1 MCEGECY
8 DVQMVRA
15 KFIKK
20 SRLGFKLDRKVAYNM
35 CEPCEYNQLHSPE
48 VSKRHKRYDKVLSKS
63 ILGGV
68 IGLCVG
74 DALGLPVQFERRER
88 FLNAPVTDMTG
99 YGTFNLP
106 PGSWS
111 DDTSMTLCLLDS
123 LSNGLDYNDI
133 MKKFA
138 SWLVNGEYTPY
149 GKAYDIGGTTR
160 ASIFKYVN
168 GIELMKCGG
177 TNEND
182 NGNGSL
188 MRTLPIAF
196 YLHSKYSS
204 RFSDNDE
211 AFDIIHNV
219 SALTHAH
226 ERSMIA
232 CGIYC
237 TLAELLINENHLKD
251 SIKLG
256 LSTSIRYY
264 LSKNEFSNEC
274 RYYNRL
280 FDDSFFDLPESEIK
294 SSGYVVD
301 TLEAAIWCL
310 MNSDSYEKCVLRAVN
325 LGGDTDTIAAVAGG
339 LAGTY
344 YGFDAIPKKWVDQI
358 PQLDYIKELCKNC
371 FS

>member
-1 MCEGECY
+1 MTEEEKKDFDKACEEFEEHFIDDPGYGIIEGARHMTEEEIEQAGIERERQVAERRQKRIRR
-8 DVQMVRA
+8 DV
-15 KFIKK
+15 
-20 SRLGFKLDRKVAYNM
+20 
-35 CEPCEYNQLHSPE
+35 
-48 VSKRHKRYDKVLSKS
+48 
-63 ILGGV
+63 LGGIV
-68 IGLCVG
+68 GLCIG

-88 FLNAPVTDMTG
+88 FISNPVTDMTG

-138 SWLVNGEYTPY
+138 LWLVDGEYTPY
-149 GKAYDIGGTTR
+149 GKAYDIGGTTM

-168 GIELMKCGG
+168 GVNLKKCGG

-188 MRTLPIAF
+188 MRTLPVAF
-196 YLHSKYSS
+196 YLHLKYNG
-204 RFSDNDE
+204 RFSNKDE

-226 ERSMIA
+226 KRSMMA

-237 TLAELLINENHLKD
+237 IIAENLIYGFNTRSAVTDGLNRAKKYYENKDDFINECK
-251 SIKLG
+251 
-256 LSTSIRYY
+256 
-264 LSKNEFSNEC
+264 F
-274 RYYNRL
+274 YNRL
-280 FDDSFFDLPESEIK
+280 FDSSLFDLPESDIK

-301 TLEAAIWCL
+301 TLEAAVWCL
-310 MNSDSYEKCVLRAVN
+310 YNTHSYEECVLKAVN

-339 LAGTY
+339 LAGLY
-344 YGFDAIPKKWVDQI
+344 YGFDAIPVKWVEQI
-358 PQLDYIKELCKNC
+358 PRMDFIRELCEKLY
-371 FS
+371 